1 MGTNSNHRSAQN
13 TEVENLNNTTHI
25 SYDTNNTNN
34 NNTNNTNNTNN
45 DIDFTNAYDSIRDNI
60 NSIGKV
66 IDFDNTNEFEYYAR
80 HMDDLIDLHQELK
93 NDNTYLG
100 IMNTSR
106 PFKFVTIIMRNLY
119 FQNKDSDDEQEKNEY
134 TDNDNIEQDIIL
146 TR

>member
-1 MGTNSNHRSAQN
+1 MFINTIMGSNKRSTQNSEIKNLNDTATINYETNSNN
-13 TEVENLNNTTHI
+13 E
-25 SYDTNNTNN
+25 
-34 NNTNNTNNTNN
+34 
-45 DIDFTNAYDSIRDNI
+45 IDFTNAYDSIRDNI

-93 NDNTYLG
+93 NDNIYLG

>member
-1 MGTNSNHRSAQN
+1 MGSNKRSTQNS
-13 TEVENLNNTTHI
+13 EIKNLNNTATI
-25 SYDTNNTNN
+25 NYETNS
-34 NNTNNTNNTNN
+34 NN

-119 FQNKDSDDEQEKNEY
+119 FQNKDSDDEQENNEY
-134 TDNDNIEQDIIL
+134 VDNDNIEQDIIL

>member
-34 NNTNNTNNTNN
+34 NNTNNTNN
-45 DIDFTNAYDSIRDNI
+45 DIDFTNAYDNIRNNI

-119 FQNKDSDDEQEKNEY
+119 FQNKDSDDEQENNEY
-134 TDNDNIEQDIIL
+134 VDNDNIEQDIIL

>member
-1 MGTNSNHRSAQN
+1 MFINTIMGSNKRSTQNS
-13 TEVENLNNTTHI
+13 EIKNLNNTATI
-25 SYDTNNTNN
+25 NYETNS
-34 NNTNNTNNTNN
+34 NN

-134 TDNDNIEQDIIL
+134 VDNDNIEQDIIL

>member
-1 MGTNSNHRSAQN
+1 MGTNSNHGSAQN

-34 NNTNNTNNTNN
+34 
-45 DIDFTNAYDSIRDNI
+45 DIDFTNAYDNIRNNI

-119 FQNKDSDDEQEKNEY
+119 FQNKDSDDEQENNEY
-134 TDNDNIEQDIIL
+134 VDNDNIEQDIIL

>member
-1 MGTNSNHRSAQN
+1 MFINTIMGSNKRNTQNS
-13 TEVENLNNTTHI
+13 EIKNLNNTATI
-25 SYDTNNTNN
+25 NYETNSNN
-34 NNTNNTNNTNN
+34 E
-45 DIDFTNAYDSIRDNI
+45 IDFTNAYDSIRDNI

>member
-1 MGTNSNHRSAQN
+1 MFINTIMGSNKRSTQNSEIKNLNDTATINYETNSNN
-13 TEVENLNNTTHI
+13 E
-25 SYDTNNTNN
+25 
-34 NNTNNTNNTNN
+34 
-45 DIDFTNAYDSIRDNI
+45 IDFTNAYDSIRDNI

-119 FQNKDSDDEQEKNEY
+119 FQNKDSDDEQENNEY

>member
-1 MGTNSNHRSAQN
+1 MGSNKRSTQNS
-13 TEVENLNNTTHI
+13 EIKNLNNTATI
-25 SYDTNNTNN
+25 NYETNS
-34 NNTNNTNNTNN
+34 NN
-45 DIDFTNAYDSIRDNI
+45 DIDFTNAYDNIRNNI

>member
-1 MGTNSNHRSAQN
+1 MFINTIMGTNSNHRSAQN
-13 TEVENLNNTTHI
+13 T
-25 SYDTNNTNN
+25 NNTNN
-34 NNTNNTNNTNN
+34 INN

-66 IDFDNTNEFEYYAR
+66 IDFDNTNEFEYYSK

-106 PFKFVTIIMRNLY
+106 PFKFVTTIMRNLY

-134 TDNDNIEQDIIL
+134 TDNDNIDQDIIL